1 MREIQRELVT
11 AALFISSGLT
21 YAGWAYF
28 NYDLGTLRRV
38 GPGLFPVGLGAI
50 LAVIGVFL
58 AVPAIRG
65 MRLEP
70 TAPSVSIEGEQ
81 THENDS
87 PNTFRAGVF
96 VLASLI
102 AFALVLPNFGAIPAM
117 FALTY
122 TAALA
127 EPGRDW
133 RITPAIIAAV
143 LSAFVWLLFKQALSL
158 PLIMLKWP
166 L

>member
-1 MREIQRELVT
+1 M
-11 AALFISSGLT
+11 FMGSGLT

-38 GPGLFPVGLGAI
+38 GPGLFPVGLGTI

-58 AVPAIRG
+58 AVPAMRG
-65 MRLEP
+65 MRLQP
-70 TAPSVSIEGEQ
+70 TVPSVSTEAGPS
-81 THENDS
+81 HENAT
-87 PNTFRAGVF
+87 PNTFRAGIF

-102 AFALVLPNFGAIPAM
+102 AFALVLPNFGAIPAI

-122 TAALA
+122 TAVLA
-127 EPGRDW
+127 EPGRDY
-133 RITPAIIAAV
+133 RTTPALIAAL

-158 PLIMLKWP
+158 PLTMLKWP
-166 L
+166 F